1 VNRNFC
7 IGFPDR
13 LQPPLPVTFILRK
26 SGSSIGKWR
35 YKLFY
40 SIYQAFTISR
50 WRSCVCRCNC
60 SIIFFVLKFVIDE
73 MRYFLFR
80 LHWIARLSD
89 LQRGSFSGRSL
100 KLCPT
105 ENWIICF
112 IVKIVKRPVI
122 KYTYKRVI
130 SILFPFQY
138 ADLGQLESWNWN
150 FFKGMLDPERSL
162 RSYGPGCYLGNPMW
176 RHLWSFHSRSADI
189 FIHCFFSYIVDRE
202 VAMRSNQRLFM
213 HLLSKPPRPRCII
226 TEIKACCHIVHIRIH
241 SGHTHAY
248 VYVACM

>member
-1 VNRNFC
+1 
-7 IGFPDR
+7 
-13 LQPPLPVTFILRK
+13 
-26 SGSSIGKWR
+26 
-35 YKLFY
+35 
-40 SIYQAFTISR
+40 
-50 WRSCVCRCNC
+50 
-60 SIIFFVLKFVIDE
+60 

-189 FIHCFFSYIVDRE
+189 FIHCFFSCIVDRE

-226 TEIKACCHIVHIRIH
+226 TEIKSVLSHRSYTYTQRTHTRIRIR
-241 SGHTHAY
+241 SMY
-248 VYVACM
+248 VDLRIKYFLRVLDALSAQKTFCHHFDVRALRHYCRNHCAMWRTNANWRPY